1 VTDKSVFTE
10 DEWHAL
16 AEAPLR
22 ITLAMVAVG
31 QHGPISMV
39 KEMTASAREMAKPGD
54 RGVANALIAEIAH
67 AAQSKEARHDVSAHR
82 DKSADAIVESA
93 MTDLAAVAAALVK
106 LPADE
111 AAQVRAWLNEIARSV
126 AAAAKETSPE
136 EQQTIDRIAAA
147 LGAS

>member
-1 VTDKSVFTE
+1 VSDQSAFTE
-10 DEWHAL
+10 EEWHAL
-16 AEAPLR
+16 SEAPLR

-82 DKSADAIVESA
+82 DKSPDAIVESA
-93 MTDLAAVAAALVK
+93 MTDLAAVSAALAK

-111 AAQVRAWLNEIARSV
+111 AAQVRGWLNDIAHAV
-126 AAAAKETSPE
+126 AAAAKETSPQ
-136 EQQTIDRIAAA
+136 EQQTIDRIAAT
-147 LGAS
+147 LG

>member
-16 AEAPLR
+16 EEAPLR

-39 KEMTASAREMAKPGD
+39 KEMSASAREMAKPGD
-54 RGVANALIAEIAH
+54 RGVANELIAEIAH

-82 DKSADAIVESA
+82 DKSTDAIVESA
-93 MTDLAAVAAALVK
+93 MTDLAAVAAALAK

-111 AAQVRAWLNEIARSV
+111 AAQVRAWLNEIAKAV
-126 AAAAKETSPE
+126 AAAAKEVSPE
-136 EQQTIDRIAAA
+136 EQQTIDRIAAT
-147 LGAS
+147 LGAQ

>member
-1 VTDKSVFTE
+1 LSDQSAFTE

-16 AEAPLR
+16 SEAPLR

-67 AAQSKEARHDVSAHR
+67 AAQSKEARRDVSAHR
-82 DKSADAIVESA
+82 DKSPAAIVESA
-93 MTDLAAVAAALVK
+93 MTDLAAVAAALAK

-111 AAQVRAWLNEIARSV
+111 AAQVRGWLNDIAHAV

-136 EQQTIDRIAAA
+136 EQQTIDRIAAT
-147 LGAS
+147 LGT